1 MVLAIAALI
10 VAVLGVLGANV
21 EDKLKPTTLTIG
33 GTESAQAEKQVETHF
48 GDSAPFAIL
57 LRGPAA
63 MLEEQG
69 PEVVRALREDPKV
82 TTLSPWD
89 RGSVQ
94 RLRPN
99 PRKALILANFHTDV
113 DESVR
118 KVVPRIER
126 ILEEEV
132 HAPVHAS
139 TAAYATLSKAIQEES
154 IAASEQ
160 GELIALPILLIVL
173 LLVFR
178 SPVAA
183 SIPLGF
189 GILTVFASRGL
200 LHFGAGWYSVDAFAL
215 TVCTMMGLALGV
227 DYALLM
233 VSRFREELAAGSE
246 PMEAAWATR
255 RHAGRTVAFAG
266 STLLLS
272 MIVALFIVPGSL
284 LASLAGTVAMVVV
297 LSVTAATL
305 VGPALLLLIGT
316 NIDRWRIGGAADP
329 DKRSLL
335 MTFVS
340 AALKRPAVVAALIG
354 GIVLV
359 LAAPALAL
367 KTSAPSPEELPKDS
381 QARQEFELLGNL
393 FGRGWEAPFQ
403 IIAISPKGPI
413 TDSNH
418 LAALSRFQK
427 KVAALPGVRTVIGP
441 GEVSKRVAPL
451 QKLGNSVLSSDGN
464 IGAVKQLARLGHGL
478 NKAAGGVGELRDG
491 LSEASLGAGLLAEG
505 SGRAGKGAKLIA
517 AGLGRAASGS
527 ERALTALE
535 TFSKGANRLAHAQEL
550 AATGMLQL
558 RFGIHDL
565 GGANL
570 KVNGEDRARKVQHLL
585 ESEVSTTLP
594 KLIAP
599 AKAAEAEL
607 KQALGQLQGMTVGKG
622 DPNYGAALEAVR
634 KATAAV
640 TGTDPDGGGQYA
652 PGYAGLPV
660 ELEAQQA
667 RLSDGADDAKHA
679 ADWIAGT
686 IKELKHV
693 EHAAR
698 KLEKGLV
705 RIKKGGKKLASGA
718 ERLSK
723 AARNLGSGVER
734 LQTGATALVAGIA
747 RLTGGTEALQQGLAE
762 GFQESAPL
770 ETQLA
775 RASVQVIQG
784 HKRITRQAAKVGKAT
799 PNLFNSGY
807 FVLSALD
814 GTPPKTREALAQTI
828 DLDRGGQAASML
840 AFTRYSFNTPGS
852 TRLNKRLNSMAGQL
866 ASESGLHVG
875 VAGGAAVL
883 NEYTEITHE
892 KIPAIVAAITFVTF
906 LVLVL
911 LLRALPLAAIAVG
924 LNLATVAVAFGVL
937 TALSYLPESW
947 PLGGHEH
954 VNAVGAVMI
963 FGIVFGLSI
972 DYAVFLLVR
981 MREHH
986 EEHGDNAG
994 AIEFGLDKTARVI
1007 TGAAAIMMAVFIA
1020 FAGAPIATVS
1030 QLGVGLTVA
1039 VLLDATVVRIV
1050 LLPALMLLLGDRVW
1064 WFPAALRR
1072 VVPRINV

>member
-1 MVLAIAALI
+1 MLLIAAVI
-10 VAVLGVLGANV
+10 VATLGIIGAGV

-33 GTESAQAEKQVETHF
+33 GTESAQANKLVEDHF

-99 PRKALILANFHTDV
+99 PRKALILADFHVGV
-113 DESVR
+113 DQAV
-118 KVVPRIER
+118 KDVVPRIER
-126 ILEEEV
+126 ILEEKV
-132 HAPVHAS
+132 QPPVHAS
-139 TAAYATLSKAIQEES
+139 TAAYATLSRAIQEES

-183 SIPLGF
+183 SIPMGF

-200 LHFGAGWYSVDAFAL
+200 LHFGASWFSVDAFAL

-233 VSRFREELAAGSE
+233 VSRYREELATGSE

-255 RHAGRTVAFAG
+255 RHAGRTVTFAG

-272 MIVALFIVPGSL
+272 MIVAVFIVPGSL

-297 LSVTAATL
+297 LSVSAATL
-305 VGPALLLLIGT
+305 VGPPLLLLIGT

-335 MTFVS
+335 MTFVT
-340 AALKRPAVVAALIG
+340 AALKRPAAVAALIG

-381 QARQEFELLGNL
+381 QARHEFELLGNL

-403 IIAISPKGPI
+403 VIAVNDRGPI
-413 TDSNH
+413 TGSTD
-418 LAALSRFQK
+418 LAALSDFEK
-427 KVAALPGVRTVIGP
+427 KLAALPGVRTVIGP
-441 GEVSKRVAPL
+441 AAATKQVQPL
-451 QKLGNSVLSSDGN
+451 QNLGNSFLTSNGN
-464 IGAVKQLARLGHGL
+464 IGTIKQLTRLGRGL
-478 NKAAGGVGELRDG
+478 NVAAGGVGQLRDG
-491 LSEASLGAGLLAEG
+491 LSEASEGAGLLAEG
-505 SGRAGKGAKLIA
+505 SGRAGEGAELIA
-517 AGLGRAASGS
+517 KGLGRAAAGS
-527 ERALTALE
+527 ERAVGALD
-535 TFSKGANRLAHAQEL
+535 TISKGADKLVKGQGLAV
-550 AATGMLQL
+550 TGMLQL
-558 RFGIHDL
+558 RFGIQAL
-565 GGANL
+565 GGANI
-570 KVNGEDRARKVQHLL
+570 KVNGLRTARKVQHTL
-585 ESEVSTTLP
+585 EHEATTTIP
-594 KLIAP
+594 KLLGP
-599 AKAAEAEL
+599 AKTASEQL
-607 KQALGQLQGMTVGKG
+607 NSALAQLQGMTVGKS
-622 DPNYGAALEAVR
+622 DPNYEATLNAVR
-634 KATAAV
+634 SATAAL
-640 TGTDPDGGGQYA
+640 TGTDPVGGGAYA
-652 PGYAGLPV
+652 PEYAGMV
-660 ELEAQQA
+660 AELEAMGT
-667 RLSDGADDAKHA
+667 RLGEEAKEAKRA
-679 ADWIAGT
+679 ADWARSTYTGVN
-686 IKELKHV
+686 KLV
-693 EHAAR
+693 RSAR
-698 KLEKGLV
+698 KLENGMRRLKQGNQ
-705 RIKKGGKKLASGA
+705 KLASGIKTLMKRA
-718 ERLSK
+718 EST
-723 AARNLGSGVER
+723 LGSGITR
-734 LQTGATALVAGIA
+734 LEGGATKLVAGIE
-747 RLTGGTEALQQGLAE
+747 RLTGGNEALQQALAE
-762 GFQESAPL
+762 GFQQSAPL
-770 ETQLA
+770 QTQLA
-775 RASVQVIQG
+775 KASVQVLQG
-784 HKRITRQAAKVGKAT
+784 HKRIEHQAEKVSRGS

-814 GTPPKTREALAQTI
+814 GAPPKAREAVSNTI
-828 DLDRGGQAASML
+828 DLDRGGQAASIL
-840 AFTRYSFNTPGS
+840 VFSRYSFNTDGS
-852 TRLNKRLNSMAGQL
+852 TKLNEKLNTMTAQL
-866 ASESGLHVG
+866 ASDSGLKTG

-883 NEYTEITHE
+883 NDYSRITHE
-892 KIPAIVAAITFVTF
+892 KIPTIVAAITLATF

-937 TALSYLPESW
+937 TALSYLPEDV

-1030 QLGVGLTVA
+1030 QLGVGLTIA

-1064 WFPAALRR
+1064 WFPKVLQR
-1072 VVPRINV
+1072 VVPKVNV

>member
-1 MVLAIAALI
+1 VVLLIAALI
-10 VAVLGVLGANV
+10 VGGLGILGANV

-33 GTESAQAEKQVETHF
+33 GTESAQANKLVETHF
-48 GDSAPFAIL
+48 GHSAPFAIL
-57 LRGPAA
+57 LRGPAKQ
-63 MLEEQG
+63 LDEQG
-69 PEVVRALREDPKV
+69 PQLIRSLRADPKV
-82 TTLSPWD
+82 STLSPWD
-89 RGSVQ
+89 RGSVNL
-94 RLRPN
+94 LRPN
-99 PRKALILANFHTDV
+99 PRKALILADFHVSV
-113 DESVR
+113 DEAVDHI
-118 KVVPRIER
+118 VPRVER
-126 ILEEEV
+126 ILREEIKP
-132 HAPVHAS
+132 PVRAS
-139 TAAYATLSKAIQEES
+139 TAAYATISKAIQEES
-154 IAASEQ
+154 ITASEQ
-160 GELIALPILLIVL
+160 GELIALPVLLIVL

-178 SPVAA
+178 SPIAA

-200 LHFGAGWYSVDAFAL
+200 LNFGANWFSVDAFAL

-297 LSVTAATL
+297 LSVSAATL

-316 NIDRWRIGGAADP
+316 NIDRWRIGGPADP
-329 DKRSLL
+329 EKRSLL

-340 AALKRPAVVAALIG
+340 AALKRPAAVAALIG

-381 QARQEFELLGNL
+381 QARQEAELLGDV

-403 IIAISPKGPI
+403 IIAVTPRGSI
-413 TDSNH
+413 TDPTDLSALSDFQKK
-418 LAALSRFQK
+418 LAALH
-427 KVAALPGVRTVIGP
+427 GVRTVIGP
-441 GEVSKRVAPL
+441 AAAAKRVEPL
-451 QKLGNSVLSSDGN
+451 QELGNAFLTSNGN
-464 IGAVKQLARLGHGL
+464 IGAVKQLTALGHGL
-478 NKAAGGVGELRDG
+478 DRAAGGVGLLRDG
-491 LSEASLGAGLLAEG
+491 ISEASLGAGLLAEG
-505 SGRAGKGAKLIA
+505 SGRAGKGAQMIA

-527 ERALTALE
+527 ERALSALE
-535 TFSKGANRLAHAQEL
+535 TFAKGANRLAHAQEL

-558 RFGIHDL
+558 RFGIHDI

-570 KVNGEDRARKVQHLL
+570 KVNGLNRARKVQHSL
-585 ESEVSTTLP
+585 ETEVGTTLP

-607 KQALGQLQGMTVGKG
+607 KTALGQLQGMTVGKG
-622 DPNYGAALEAVR
+622 DPNYAAALEAVR

-640 TGTDPDGGGQYA
+640 TGTDPVSGGQYA
-652 PGYAGLPV
+652 PEYAGLPA

-667 RLSDGADDAKHA
+667 RLTEDTDDAKHA
-679 ADWIAGT
+679 ADWVAGT
-686 IKELKHV
+686 IHELAHL

-705 RIKKGGKKLASGA
+705 RIKRGGKKLANGA
-718 ERLSK
+718 ERLAK
-723 AARNLGSGVER
+723 AARTLGTGVTR
-734 LQTGATALVAGIA
+734 LQDGATALVAGIA
-747 RLTGGTEALQQGLAE
+747 RLTGGTEALERGLAE

-770 ETQLA
+770 QTQLA
-775 RASVQVIQG
+775 SAGVQVLTG
-784 HKRITRQAAKVGKAT
+784 HERIEKQAKQVKRGS

-814 GTPPKTREALAQTI
+814 GAPPKAREAVSNTI
-828 DLDRGGQAASML
+828 DLDRGGQAAAILVFS
-840 AFTRYSFNTPGS
+840 RYAFNTPGS
-852 TRLNKRLNSMAGQL
+852 SRLNDTLKTMSAKL
-866 ASESGLHVG
+866 AADSGLTTG
-875 VAGGAAVL
+875 VTGGAAEL
-883 NEYTEITHE
+883 NEYSTITHA
-892 KIPAIVAAITFVTF
+892 KIPSIVAAITFATF

-1064 WFPAALRR
+1064 WFPASLRR
-1072 VVPRINV
+1072 VVPKINV

>member
-1 MVLAIAALI
+1 MIAALI

-33 GTESAQAEKQVETHF
+33 GTESAQAEHELETHF

-63 MLEEQG
+63 MVDEQG
-69 PEVVRALREDPKV
+69 PEVIRALREDPKV

-94 RLRPN
+94 RLRPS
-99 PRKALILANFHTDV
+99 PRKALILANFHVDV
-113 DESVR
+113 DQSVR

-126 ILEEEV
+126 VLEEEV
-132 HAPVHAS
+132 HAPVHAN

-200 LHFGAGWYSVDAFAL
+200 LHFGASWYSVDAFAL

-329 DKRSLL
+329 EKRSLL

-340 AALKRPAVVAALIG
+340 AALKRPAAVAALIG
-354 GIVLV
+354 GIVLL

-381 QARQEFELLGNL
+381 KARQEFELLGGL
-393 FGRGWEAPFQ
+393 LGRGWEAPFQ
-403 IIAISPKGPI
+403 IVAVAPEGTIA
-413 TDSNH
+413 DSNN
-418 LAALSRFQK
+418 LAALSHFQK
-427 KVAALPGVRTVIGP
+427 KVGALPGVRTVIGP

-451 QKLGNSVLSSDGN
+451 QKLGNSLLSSNGN
-464 IGAVKQLARLGHGL
+464 IGAVKQLSRLGHGL
-478 NKAAGGVGELRDG
+478 NRAAGGVGELRGG

-527 ERALTALE
+527 ERALSALE

-570 KVNGEDRARKVQHLL
+570 KVNGLDRARDVQHAL
-585 ESEVSTTLP
+585 ESEVNTTLP

-607 KQALGQLQGMTVGKG
+607 KAALGQLDGMTVGKG
-622 DPNYGAALEAVR
+622 DPNYAAALEAVR

-640 TGTDPDGGGQYA
+640 TGTDPVSGGQYA
-652 PGYAGLPV
+652 PNYGGLPA

-667 RLSDGADDAKHA
+667 RLGEDVDDAKHA

-686 IKELKHV
+686 IKELNHL

-723 AARNLGSGVER
+723 AARSLGSGVER
-734 LQTGATALVAGIA
+734 LQSGATALVAGLA
-747 RLTGGTEALQQGLAE
+747 RLTGGTEALERGLAE
-762 GFQESAPL
+762 GFQEAAPL

-784 HKRITRQAAKVGKAT
+784 HERIVARATKVSKAS

-807 FVLSALD
+807 FVLSTLD

-828 DLDRGGQAASML
+828 DLDHGGQAASML
-840 AFTRYSFNTPGS
+840 VFSRYSFNTPGS
-852 TRLNKRLNSMAGQL
+852 TKLNKKLNSMTAQL
-866 ASESGLHVG
+866 ASESGLQVG

-994 AIEFGLDKTARVI
+994 AIEFGLEKTARVI

-1064 WFPAALRR
+1064 WFPASLRR
-1072 VVPRINV
+1072 VVPKINV